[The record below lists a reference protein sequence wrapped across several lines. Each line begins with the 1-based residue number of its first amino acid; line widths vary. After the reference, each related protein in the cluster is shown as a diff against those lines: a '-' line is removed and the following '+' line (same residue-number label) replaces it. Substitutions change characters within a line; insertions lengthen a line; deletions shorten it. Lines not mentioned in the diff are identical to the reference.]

1 MDHDADRRWRLV
13 MTLVEQ
19 AGSFIGNTTQEGD
32 EYTMVIVTLLTTL
45 RQLLERVQQSQADG
59 RVQQLLPHYWQKV
72 GLPILVLQKSAL
84 RSWQL
89 VVTTCMLLLGS
100 RSKPLDSLLAAS
112 VHSMQTRSVWSI
124 EVPRPCACN
133 IPCCW
138 SGACFISG
146 LSAIVQTA
154 ASTRSRLPLAL
165 TGAVVRRHAYSRWSF
180 WDSSRL
186 TTCPT
191 FSYAGCA
198 RR

>member
-1 MDHDADRRWRLV
+1 MDHDADRRWQLV

-19 AGSFIGNTTQEGD
+19 AGSFIGDTTQEGD
-32 EYTMVIVTLLTTL
+32 EYTTVIVTLLTTL
-45 RQLLERVQQSQADG
+45 RQLLERVQQSQADR

-72 GLPILVLQKSAL
+72 GLPILALQKSAL

-89 VVTTCMLLLGS
+89 VVTTCMLLLGW

-112 VHSMQTRSVWSI
+112 VRSMQTRSVWSI
-124 EVPRPCACN
+124 KVPRPCACN
-133 IPCCW
+133 PPYCW
-138 SGACFISG
+138 SGVCFISG

-154 ASTRSRLPLAL
+154 ASTRSRLPLAR
-165 TGAVVRRHAYSRWSF
+165 TGAVARRHAYSRWSF

-186 TTCPT
+186 TMCPT

-198 RR
+198 GR